1 MTILEKVKRL
11 RHETGA
17 SIKACKI
24 AIENHK
30 DILLKKHKEKMEIVK
45 RYDKWN

>member
-17 SIKACKI
+17 SLYACKM
-24 AIENHK
+24 AVDNHK

-45 RYDKWN
+45 RYKR